1 MELLRSLAALA
12 EPPGRETPRIADLLG
27 LGTPPASA
35 DYDDLFLFQLYP
47 YASVYLGPEGML
59 GGEAR
64 DRIAGFWRV
73 LEQAPPPESD
83 HLALVLA
90 LYARLCEL
98 ESEAPNDA
106 TKHRWRHLRTT
117 CLWEHIASWVPA
129 YLEKLQEL
137 ASPFYQAWG
146 ELLREVL
153 EQEVLELGQ
162 QELLP
167 LHLREAP
174 AVLDPEAEGG
184 EAWLDSLL
192 SPVRSGIILV
202 RNDLVRAGRD
212 LQLATRVAERR
223 YALKALL
230 GQDPAA
236 TLDWLAAEAE
246 AWQNRHQRW
255 NDLSGPITDFWSH
268 RAATT
273 ARRLHTARQ
282 EL

>member
-1 MELLRSLAALA
+1 VELLRSLAALA
-12 EPPGRETPRIADLLG
+12 EPPGRETPGIAEVLG
-27 LGTPPASA
+27 LGAPREAA

-64 DRIAGFWRV
+64 DRIAGFWRI
-73 LEQAPPPESD
+73 LEQTPPPESD

-90 LYARLCEL
+90 LYARLCDL
-98 ESEAPNDA
+98 EAEAADA
-106 TKHRWRHLRTT
+106 ESASRWRHLRTT
-117 CLWEHIASWVPA
+117 FLWEHIVSWVPV

-137 ASPFYQAWG
+137 ASPFYRDWG
-146 ELLREVL
+146 DLLRDVL
-153 EQEVLELGQ
+153 LQEVTELGHPDI
-162 QELLP
+162 LP

-174 AVLDPEAEGG
+174 ALLDPTAEGG

-192 SPVRSGIILV
+192 SPVRSGILLV
-202 RNDLVRAGRD
+202 RSDLVRAGRE

-230 GQDPAA
+230 GQEPQS
-236 TLDWLAAEAE
+236 TLDWLATEATT
-246 AWQNRHQRW
+246 WQDRHRRW
-255 NDLSGPITDFWSH
+255 HDLSGPIADFWSQ
-268 RAATT
+268 RAADT
-273 ARRLHTARQ
+273 AQRIQVARK

>member
-1 MELLRSLAALA
+1 
-12 EPPGRETPRIADLLG
+12 
-27 LGTPPASA
+27 
-35 DYDDLFLFQLYP
+35 
-47 YASVYLGPEGML
+47 
-59 GGEAR
+59 
-64 DRIAGFWRV
+64 
-73 LEQAPPPESD
+73 
-83 HLALVLA
+83 
-90 LYARLCEL
+90 
-98 ESEAPNDA
+98 
-106 TKHRWRHLRTT
+106 
-117 CLWEHIASWVPA
+117 
-129 YLEKLQEL
+129 
-137 ASPFYQAWG
+137 
-146 ELLREVL
+146 
-153 EQEVLELGQ
+153 
-162 QELLP
+162 
-167 LHLREAP
+167 
-174 AVLDPEAEGG
+174 
-184 EAWLDSLL
+184 

>member
-12 EPPGRETPRIADLLG
+12 EPPGRETPRITDLLG

-98 ESEAPNDA
+98 EAEATDA
-106 TKHRWRHLRTT
+106 DTASRWRYLRTT
-117 CLWEHIASWVPA
+117 FLWEHIASWVPA

-153 EQEVLELGQ
+153 EQELLELGQ

-230 GQDPAA
+230 GQDPDA
-236 TLDWLAAEAE
+236 TLDWLATEATT
-246 AWQNRHQRW
+246 WQDRHRRW
-255 NDLSGPITDFWSH
+255 NDLSGPISEFWAQ
-268 RAATT
+268 RAADTAQRIQA
-273 ARRLHTARQ
+273 ARR